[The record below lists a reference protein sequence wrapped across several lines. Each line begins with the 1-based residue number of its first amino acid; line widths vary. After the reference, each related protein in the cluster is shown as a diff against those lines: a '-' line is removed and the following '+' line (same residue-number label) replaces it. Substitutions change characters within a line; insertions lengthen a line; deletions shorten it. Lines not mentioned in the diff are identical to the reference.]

1 MGKRPLFYVKKRT
14 LLAVAG
20 CVWLVAGFNVA
31 RLGVLSYQ
39 KLSSITAI
47 HILLSLIVFC
57 PFGIMFFKMSRKHA
71 KRIKGYEE
79 ESRPMWHFFDLK
91 AYLIMATM
99 MGGGIWPVSYTHLQ
113 SEAIMM
119 VQKALAD
126 SLKMLNE
133 ANPTD
138 QVLALKSLEAFQK
151 AADGQATKIIIPS
164 EIQSLAG
171 LATSFKEVMTDVKK

>member
-1 MGKRPLFYVKKRT
+1 M
-14 LLAVAG
+14 
-20 CVWLVAGFNVA
+20 WLVAGFNVA

-99 MGGGIWPVSYTHLQ
+99 MGGGIWLRYSGLVPDVFIAVFYTGLGC
-113 SEAIMM
+113 
-119 VQKALAD
+119 ALA
-126 SLKMLNE
+126 
-133 ANPTD
+133 
-138 QVLALKSLEAFQK
+138 
-151 AADGQATKIIIPS
+151 
-164 EIQSLAG
+164 LAG
-171 LATSFKEVMTDVKK
+171 LLFWIMFFQYEV